1 MTREIF
7 DRILLI
13 KNKNIRERFLSNEMS
28 VTIGFNINEYMKLYV
43 IDDNYIDIDGE
54 KWQSLNNLNN
64 LKLKHLHLDKNVVYL
79 VVNSLNINNKLMN
92 LFLTCHS
99 YFKCGANKIAKR
111 VNCSPITVNKFR
123 KSDWYKLN
131 RKNYC

>member
-64 LKLKHLHLDKNVVYL
+64 LKLKH
-79 VVNSLNINNKLMN
+79 
-92 LFLTCHS
+92 
-99 YFKCGANKIAKR
+99 
-111 VNCSPITVNKFR
+111 
-123 KSDWYKLN
+123 
-131 RKNYC
+131 

>member
-43 IDDNYIDIDGE
+43 IDDNYIDIDRE

-64 LKLKHLHLDKNVVYL
+64 LKLKH
-79 VVNSLNINNKLMN
+79 
-92 LFLTCHS
+92 
-99 YFKCGANKIAKR
+99 
-111 VNCSPITVNKFR
+111 
-123 KSDWYKLN
+123 
-131 RKNYC
+131 

>member
-43 IDDNYIDIDGE
+43 IDDNYINIDGE

-64 LKLKHLHLDKNVVYL
+64 LKLKH
-79 VVNSLNINNKLMN
+79 
-92 LFLTCHS
+92 
-99 YFKCGANKIAKR
+99 
-111 VNCSPITVNKFR
+111 
-123 KSDWYKLN
+123 
-131 RKNYC
+131 

>member
-43 IDDNYIDIDGE
+43 IDDNYINIDGE
-54 KWQSLNNLNN
+54 EWQSLNNLNN
-64 LKLKHLHLDKNVVYL
+64 LKLKH
-79 VVNSLNINNKLMN
+79 
-92 LFLTCHS
+92 
-99 YFKCGANKIAKR
+99 
-111 VNCSPITVNKFR
+111 
-123 KSDWYKLN
+123 
-131 RKNYC
+131 

>member
-54 KWQSLNNLNN
+54 KWQSLNNL
-64 LKLKHLHLDKNVVYL
+64 KLKH
-79 VVNSLNINNKLMN
+79 
-92 LFLTCHS
+92 
-99 YFKCGANKIAKR
+99 
-111 VNCSPITVNKFR
+111 
-123 KSDWYKLN
+123 
-131 RKNYC
+131 

>member
-13 KNKNIRERFLSNEMS
+13 KNKNIRRFLSNEMS

-54 KWQSLNNLNN
+54 KWQSLNNL
-64 LKLKHLHLDKNVVYL
+64 KLKH
-79 VVNSLNINNKLMN
+79 
-92 LFLTCHS
+92 
-99 YFKCGANKIAKR
+99 
-111 VNCSPITVNKFR
+111 
-123 KSDWYKLN
+123 
-131 RKNYC
+131 